1 MPVLH
6 TAMSLIDMDRLPRM
20 KDTIKPEDLNTNAC
34 VKLAE
39 TVLKDAA
46 EDYICARR
54 RADACPSKENLAHLR
69 TCREFYLSDWFL
81 ALSGGV
87 AEGSA
92 VVREL
97 DRIAR
102 GRRKP

>member
-1 MPVLH
+1 
-6 TAMSLIDMDRLPRM
+6 MSLIDMDTAPRM
-20 KDTIKPEDLNTNAC
+20 KGAIEPRDLNTDAC
-34 VKLAE
+34 VALAE
-39 TVLKDAA
+39 QILKEAA
-46 EDYICARR
+46 EDYIHARR
-54 RADACPSKENLAHLR
+54 RADVCPSKENLGHLR
-69 TCREFYLSDWFL
+69 ICREFYLSEWFM

>member
-1 MPVLH
+1 
-6 TAMSLIDMDRLPRM
+6 MDKMPRM
-20 KDTIKPEDLNTNAC
+20 KDTLRPEDLNTNAC

-39 TVLKDAA
+39 TVLKEAA

-54 RADACPSKENLAHLR
+54 RADVCPSEENLGHLKI
-69 TCREFYLSDWFL
+69 CREFYLSDWFL

-102 GRRKP
+102 GGRKA